1 MLRHILAA
9 MIATTALMGATA
21 AHAGTHWSV
30 GIGFNLPAAGV
41 VVSDRYIAPAPVYV
55 EPAPVYY
62 APAPVVEYVP
72 PPPRYIHRDVYYA
85 PAPRVIYETS
95 YRDRRWDDRRD
106 WHHDHDRRD
115 GWDRGHDNYG
125 PHRGR

>member
-1 MLRHILAA
+1 MLRPILAA
-9 MIATTALMGATA
+9 TLAGAALFGATA

-30 GIGFNLPAAGV
+30 GIGINVPPVGV
-41 VVSDRYIAPAPVYV
+41 VVDSPRYV

-62 APAPVVEYVP
+62 APAPVYAP
-72 PPPRYIHRDVYYA
+72 APRYYAPAPRYYA
-85 PAPRVIYETS
+85 PAPRVVYDVS

-106 WHHDHDRRD
+106 WRNDHDRRD
-115 GWDRGHDNYG
+115 HWDHDRGHDNNYG